1 MRVNKELNNGNNSE
15 TLFRV
20 SLHPDLASYSN
31 QVVQIP
37 GFNKM
42 QNTKA
47 GNLRTDSSNRN

>member
-47 GNLRTDSSNRN
+47 GNLS